1 MRRAWIVSLL
11 LVFVACGPHDTRTDP
26 QKFAD
31 FRHQI
36 AAIDHRVSADSDAY
50 TKASRA
56 ALDRNDRAA
65 FDRAAL
71 SLRDSMA
78 AIRTDAAAIRAPHFG
93 NSDARNQAQQ
103 VLGQLLAG
111 IDANADA
118 AKADQAMRDPHH
130 PTADEL
136 AAVLDARNRVSD
148 AAVGESNALF
158 SLSADLGVT
167 PDAR

>member
-1 MRRAWIVSLL
+1 MRRAWVVSLL
-11 LVFVACGPHDTRTDP
+11 LILVACGPHDTRTDP
-26 QKFAD
+26 QKFTA
-31 FRHQI
+31 FRHQV
-36 AAIDHRVSADSDAY
+36 AAIDRQVSAASDAY

-71 SLRDSMA
+71 SLRDRMA
-78 AIRTDAAAIRAPHFG
+78 AIRADAAAVEPPHFA
-93 NSDARNQAQQ
+93 NADARDQARQA
-103 VLGQLLAG
+103 LAQLVAG

-136 AAVLDARNRVSD
+136 AAVLDARNRVSN
-148 AAVGESNALF
+148 AAVGETNALF

-167 PDAR
+167 PDAQ